1 MILGI
6 EEYEMQI
13 QSDMQNARNSLSMY
27 QVEERSTLDGEWYE
41 GELEADIYDVCV
53 EVMTEQEMNR
63 YKYRALKDPDL
74 LKPQYMAEKI
84 NSYTDVITL
93 YNTEYDKHRKEKVF
107 GIRWY
112 DNAIKKLI
120 DQELKNNLVVM

>member
-6 EEYEMQI
+6 EEYEMQM
-13 QSDMQNARNSLSMY
+13 QSDMQNARNSLAMY

-74 LKPQYMAEKI
+74 LKPQYMAERI

-93 YNTEYDKHRKEKVF
+93 YNTEYDKHRNEKVF

>member
-6 EEYEMQI
+6 EEYEMQM

-120 DQELKNNLVVM
+120 YQELKNNLVVM

>member
-1 MILGI
+1 MILGM
-6 EEYEMQI
+6 EEYEMQM

-53 EVMTEQEMNR
+53 EVMTEQEMNK

-84 NSYTDVITL
+84 NSYTDVIML
-93 YNTEYDKHRKEKVF
+93 YNKEYDKHRKEKVF